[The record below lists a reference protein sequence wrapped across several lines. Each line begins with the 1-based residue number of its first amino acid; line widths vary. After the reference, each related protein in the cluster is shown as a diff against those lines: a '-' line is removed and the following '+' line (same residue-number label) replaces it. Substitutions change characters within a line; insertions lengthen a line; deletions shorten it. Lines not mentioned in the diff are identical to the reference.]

1 MANTQEIIE
10 QDPLAE
16 EELDLLPTDT
26 GVVAGALSIEDQLSL
41 AENIVKLVEAQNKI
55 RMALLGLAQIGDWV
69 VFGDD
74 GKEKAELNFAGA
86 MRIGSTLGCSFTNWS
101 AEKEN
106 GTDERGTWF
115 RWNYE
120 CDAVFRGRTVR
131 VYGRASSRD
140 KFFGKAHGE
149 FKQIIDVDEG
159 NIRMAARRGAMKEGV
174 KVLFGL
180 HHMDPNELAKLGVR
194 LEHATN
200 VKFKGR
206 ANESEETK
214 TVTVQVKE
222 VTIKKGET
230 WLKYSVVDS
239 SGVVYYTFSESFA
252 TVAKAAKESGGKV
265 NISYIVDK
273 FGSQIKGIENA

>member
-1 MANTQEIIE
+1 MGENKEIIE
-10 QDPLAE
+10 ADPITETEIELAP
-16 EELDLLPTDT
+16 DST
-26 GVVAGALSIEDQLSL
+26 GVVAGVLSVEDQLAL

-69 VFGDD
+69 VFGDEE
-74 GKEKAELNFAGA
+74 KVKAELNFAGA
-86 MRIGSTLGCSFTNWS
+86 MRIGSTLGCSFMNWS
-101 AEKEN
+101 AEKET

-140 KFFGKAHGE
+140 KFFGKAHGK
-149 FKQIIDVDEG
+149 FKQVIDVDEG
-159 NIRMAARRGAMKEGV
+159 DIRMAARRGAMKEGV

-180 HHMDPNELAKLGVR
+180 HHMDPAELSKVGVR
-194 LEHATN
+194 LEHASN
-200 VKFKGR
+200 VKFQTQEAK
-206 ANESEETK
+206 SEETK
-214 TVTVQVKE
+214 TVTIQVKE
-222 VTIKKGET
+222 VTMKKGAT
-230 WLKYSVVDS
+230 WVKYSIIDTNGEIYS
-239 SGVVYYTFSESFA
+239 TFSETFA

-273 FGSQIKGIENA
+273 FGNQIKGIENA